1 MIKALIARAIA
12 KHGAKK
18 LMLMVIGEIVKRSKF
33 KKDDELLV
41 IGKIMKRSKSKKD
54 DEIFAQIQDLAKQL

>member
-18 LMLMVIGEIVKRSKF
+18 LMLLVIGEIVKRSKS
-33 KKDDELLV
+33 KKDDELFV
-41 IGKIMKRSKSKKD
+41 
-54 DEIFAQIQDLAKQL
+54 QIQDLAKKL

>member
-18 LMLMVIGEIVKRSKF
+18 LMLLVIGEIVKRSKS
-33 KKDDELLV
+33 KKDDEL
-41 IGKIMKRSKSKKD
+41 
-54 DEIFAQIQDLAKQL
+54 FAQIQDLAKKL